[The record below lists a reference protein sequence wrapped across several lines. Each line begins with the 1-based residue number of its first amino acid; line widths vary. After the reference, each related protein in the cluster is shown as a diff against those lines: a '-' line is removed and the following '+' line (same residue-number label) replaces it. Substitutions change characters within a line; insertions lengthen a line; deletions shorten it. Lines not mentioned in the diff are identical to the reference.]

1 MDIAKLINFWNIS
14 KEAERMAAET
24 RRGIED
30 DIVKFYRLSPQDEG
44 TNNFEVEGFKLK
56 IVNRFTRKI
65 DADKLQEIAAENDL
79 SVHLSGL
86 LRWKPEI
93 NATAWKGCGKEI
105 TDILSAAI
113 TTTPGRP
120 SFTIESTTTKEQ

>member
-1 MDIAKLINFWNIS
+1 MNIDDLVLCWS
-14 KEAERMAAET
+14 TLKEAESVATES
-24 RRGIED
+24 RRKIED
-30 DIVKFYRLSPQDEG
+30 DIIKFYQLSSQDEG
-44 TNNFEVEGFKLK
+44 TQNFEVEGFKLK

-93 NATAWKGCGKEI
+93 NATAWKGCDKEI

-120 SFTIESTTTKEQ
+120 NFSIESTTKEQ